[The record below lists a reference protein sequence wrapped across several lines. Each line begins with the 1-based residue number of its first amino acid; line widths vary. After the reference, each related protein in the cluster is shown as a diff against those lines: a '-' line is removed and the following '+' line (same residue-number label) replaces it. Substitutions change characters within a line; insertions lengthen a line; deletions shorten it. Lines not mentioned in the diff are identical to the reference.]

1 MAFKFFSKT
10 WSLEGE
16 QQVNNGT
23 LLNPE
28 ISIEHVVVKDGSVFI
43 KFNATENGGVF
54 KHTFNMQVEE
64 PTISDLNKLVE
75 SVMKDTFNV

>member
-10 WSLEGE
+10 WPLKGE

-54 KHTFNMQVEE
+54 KHNFNMQVEE
-64 PTISDLNKLVE
+64 PTSSDLNKLIE
-75 SVMKDTFNV
+75 SVMKDTFDV